1 MPEHEKGGM
10 GRLSFFLLL
19 SQAKIATLRGEIER
33 LRRLSRA
40 RPTFHAGV
48 NPSYPGENAVM
59 RILKLLL
66 GILLFFLLFGFAIK
80 NGHHVDVFFFFEK
93 EWSVPLI
100 FILLTVFA
108 VGALL
113 GVIAPV
119 LSLLARRR
127 EISRL
132 RRELAR
138 AERGQ
143 ETRAEN
149 TAVTSKKAA

>member
-1 MPEHEKGGM
+1 
-10 GRLSFFLLL
+10 
-19 SQAKIATLRGEIER
+19 
-33 LRRLSRA
+33 
-40 RPTFHAGV
+40 
-48 NPSYPGENAVM
+48 M

-66 GILLFFLLFGFAIK
+66 GILLFFVLFGFAIK
-80 NGHHVDVFFFFEK
+80 NGHHVDVFFFFDK

-100 FILLTVFA
+100 FILLAVFA

-119 LSLLARRR
+119 VSLLARRR

-138 AERGQ
+138 VER
-143 ETRAEN
+143 ERDAN
-149 TAVTSKKAA
+149 AVVVAPVTDQKAV